1 MLQILLLAPWFS
13 LVVLAG
19 PDYSAPGPYPVG
31 ESRITVTRTNQTT
44 FEALVYFPADAAHPA
59 LVTSEARPF
68 PVIGFAHGFLSPP
81 ELYRTTSR
89 HLASWGFVVS
99 APRSGLEPFPDHSQ
113 FADDLNASTERL
125 IQLGR
130 DPSSSFYERLNEGRI
145 GLTGH
150 SMGGGATLLAA
161 ARATSVVAV
170 AAIAAA
176 ETRPSAI
183 EQTANIATPILYIT
197 GSEDSFV
204 PNPFHTGPMFRNT
217 RIAAWFDIRG
227 GYHCGFIRPKLPEA
241 VCDEGSISRF
251 QQLAITHRLLTAYFL
266 QRMNGDAAAWNEIW
280 GPTPDFNP
288 QLAVRRSP
296 IADVHLSTRRLT
308 VKTGAPNVIT
318 ATVNNLTPSTRN
330 LTVAV
335 DHSPLAVT
343 ITPDRH
349 TVAPGTSA
357 EFTLVFT
364 TPPANEPRRGAALI
378 RTVDPYRPEDGGAY
392 QWLLL
397 HAEKRR

>member
-1 MLQILLLAPWFS
+1 MNHRLRVLLLLPLLSTATR
-13 LVVLAG
+13 AAT
-19 PDYSAPGPYPVG
+19 DYSAPGPYSVD

-44 FEALVYFPADAAHPA
+44 FEALVYFPADATLP
-59 LVTSEARPF
+59 S
-68 PVIGFAHGFLSPP
+68 VIGFAHGFLSPP
-81 ELYRTTSR
+81 ELYRATCR
-89 HLASWGFVVS
+89 HLASWGFAVT

-113 FADDLNASTERL
+113 YADDLNAATARL

-130 DPSSSFYERLNEGRI
+130 DPSSPFFQRLSEGSV

-161 ARATSVVAV
+161 ARVTSVVAV

-183 EQTANIATPILYIT
+183 EQTVNIATPVLYIT

-204 PNPFHTGPMFRNT
+204 PNPRHTGPMFRNT

-251 QQLAITHRLLTAYFL
+251 QQLAVTHRLLTAYFL
-266 QRMNGDAAAWNEIW
+266 QRMRGDEAAWNEIW

-288 QLAVRRSP
+288 QLTVRRSP
-296 IADVHLSTRRLT
+296 IADLSLTSPRLT
-308 VKTGAPNVIT
+308 VAPGT
-318 ATVNNLTPSTRN
+318 ARSVNATSVNLSPNTRS
-330 LTVAV
+330 LAIAV
-335 DHSPLAVT
+335 DHSPFPVMV
-343 ITPDRH
+343 TPDRI
-349 TVAPGTSA
+349 VVNPGT
-357 EFTLVFT
+357 
-364 TPPANEPRRGAALI
+364 PANFNLTFTAPATGGPRRGVALI
-378 RTVDPYRPEDGGAY
+378 RTFDPDKPEDGGAY
-392 QWLLL
+392 QWLLMQ
-397 HAEKRR
+397 RGR